1 MGKYNKEVSIKFRTK
16 GVNEMK
22 CSLAVRTKFL
32 DFLYFCRAIFHDV
45 VANGIRMPFFSNC
58 IVAIER

>member
-16 GVNEMK
+16 EVNEMK
-22 CSLAVRTKFL
+22 RSVAARAKFL
-32 DFLYFCRAIFHDV
+32 DYIYFCRAIFHDV
-45 VANGIRMPFFSNC
+45 VVNGIRLSFFNNC

>member
-16 GVNEMK
+16 EVNEMK
-22 CSLAVRTKFL
+22 RSLAARAKFL
-32 DFLYFCRAIFHDV
+32 DYIYFCRAIFHDV
-45 VANGIRMPFFSNC
+45 IVNGIRLSFFNNC

>member
-22 CSLAVRTKFL
+22 RSLAARAKFL
-32 DFLYFCRAIFHDV
+32 DLSIFV
-45 VANGIRMPFFSNC
+45 VRFFMM
-58 IVAIER
+58 

>member
-1 MGKYNKEVSIKFRTK
+1 
-16 GVNEMK
+16 MK
-22 CSLAVRTKFL
+22 RSLAAHAKFL
-32 DFLYFCRAIFHDV
+32 DFIYFCRAIFHDV